1 MLVKCV
7 CSPGTSTTE
16 GNGGRMAYGEPSSV
30 YNTALKPRRRNW
42 FVTEPLK
49 ISVAA
54 MRLKSR

>member
-1 MLVKCV
+1 MLLKCV

-16 GNGGRMAYGEPSSV
+16 GNGGRMAYGEPSS
-30 YNTALKPRRRNW
+30 ALKPRRRNW
-42 FVTEPLK
+42 FMTEPLI